1 MTGSRPTCWLSSGAR
16 PGAGTWPPISRRRPS
31 RRRWRPLAAS
41 TPRYA
46 LELMAEL
53 PDDQRRAVQGR
64 VIEERDYPELARNLA
79 CSESVVRQR
88 VSRGLRSLRER
99 LEQIG

>member
-1 MTGSRPTCWLSSGAR
+1 
-16 PGAGTWPPISRRRPS
+16 
-31 RRRWRPLAAS
+31 
-41 TPRYA
+41 
-46 LELMAEL
+46 MAEL